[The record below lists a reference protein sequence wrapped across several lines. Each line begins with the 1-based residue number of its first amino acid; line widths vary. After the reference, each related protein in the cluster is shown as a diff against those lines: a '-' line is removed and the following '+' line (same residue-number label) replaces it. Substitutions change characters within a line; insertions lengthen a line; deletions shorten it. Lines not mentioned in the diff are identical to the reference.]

1 MATDVRY
8 WLATVACAAVV
19 GCGAPDS
26 PEAPE
31 EDAAHHDET
40 HGAVHWGYEGDEGP
54 EHWAD
59 LSPEFSVCASGRE
72 QSPIDL
78 SGATSVS
85 GEQIDRLVGEVVV
98 TADQRAEVM
107 DIVNNAHTIQ
117 VTPDVDVAIVIDG
130 IRFGLAQYHFHAP
143 SEHAIAGQR
152 YPLEA
157 HFVTSNADGELAVLG
172 VLYEAGE
179 HEPGFD
185 VIVSNLP
192 RGEGEE
198 RHLENVEV
206 DIEELRPLQ
215 ETFYAYSGSLT
226 TPPCSEGVRWF
237 VFAEPEQ
244 LSSEQLDA
252 IAALLPDNARP
263 LQPLNERE
271 LLLVTTEE

>member
-1 MATDVRY
+1 MATDVRH

-31 EDAAHHDET
+31 EVAHHDET
-40 HGAVHWGYEGDEGP
+40 HGEVHWGYEGAEGP

-85 GEQIDRLVGEVVV
+85 GEQFDRLVGEVVV
-98 TADQRAEVM
+98 SADQRAEVL
-107 DIVNNAHTIQ
+107 DLINNTHTIQ
-117 VTPDVDVAIVIDG
+117 VTPGVDAAIVIDG
-130 IRFGLAQYHFHAP
+130 VRFGIAQYHFHAP
-143 SEHAIAGQR
+143 SEHALDGKR

-172 VLYEAGE
+172 VVYEVGE
-179 HEPGFD
+179 AAPEFD

-192 RGEGEE
+192 SGAGEE
-198 RHLENVEV
+198 RHLEKLALHAEK
-206 DIEELRPLQ
+206 LRPMQ
-215 ETFYAYSGSLT
+215 KTFYAYRGSLT

-271 LLLVTTEE
+271 LLLVTSEE